1 MKNQLSILIL
11 TATLFSAVPAF
22 SQSKKEVREQHQY
35 VTSYE
40 TSTMSGNIMPALMPY
55 NKWVDPAGEQLYF
68 GDNGDENHALDCSLS
83 PDGKWIAVE
92 GRYSVVIID
101 PVTRTI
107 VNRTLLR
114 SPFVKESLMNT
125 YSGISWRK
133 TGNTYELFWSSVG
146 KANKSYVVQAAW
158 DGKKFTLVKS
168 FLFEA
173 VKPADTALPNELLVA
188 EEEGVAL
195 LYVVLNGNNTVEKL
209 DLNTGKTIWSVP
221 AGVAPFGITR
231 ANGKLYISNWA
242 GSFPDK
248 EDPNVA
254 GVPWGSAKVDPR
266 TGATREGTVS
276 IFDPQTG
283 KQLKQIT
290 VGLHPN
296 DIISSKDQNFVYVSN
311 ANSDL
316 ISVINTATDEVTEQI
331 SVRLSP
337 GKNNYFGD
345 SPNGLAITGDGK
357 TLYVANGMDNALAVV
372 RLGQQSS
379 SGSAEKGSKTTGFI
393 PTGAYPGG
401 IAVYR
406 DSLLFVAN
414 IEAEGARIPIISETA
429 GQVTYNA
436 HRMKASVSVI
446 PIPQKS
452 QLQKYTEKVEQSNQ
466 LFRLALTDKLPRKD
480 IAPVPLPLRIGEPSV
495 FKHVVYIIK
504 ENRTYDQVL
513 GDVKSGDGDSSLCV
527 FGKKVTPNMH
537 KLVGEFQLLDN
548 YHASGKCS
556 AEGHQWTDAGMVTDY
571 VEKNVRAWIRSY
583 PHVQYDALVY
593 APTGFIWDNALKSG
607 KTARIYG
614 EACDVEFDKDLTW
627 TSIYEGFQK
636 GEKFNFKN
644 KTTIKPVEAILSQN
658 FPASDNHKISD
669 VQRAKAFLDEMNEYD
684 RKEGDQWPE
693 LMVIAL
699 SNDHTAGTRP
709 GLPTPRA
716 LVADNDVAL
725 GQIIEAISKSRF
737 WKNTAIFIT
746 EDDSQDGWDH
756 VSAYRTVGTIVSP
769 YSKLKKTVKTNYN
782 QVSMLRTIEQI
793 LGLPPMNVS
802 DAVAMPMFECF
813 SAAPDFSPYV
823 ALPNQIPLNE
833 INKSLAELKGAA
845 LHFARKSMEPQFDF
859 IDQGDDDLFNRI
871 IWFAMKGKE
880 KYPKKYILKD
890 EDDKN

>member
-22 SQSKKEVREQHQY
+22 SQSKKELREQQKY

-40 TSTMSGNIMPALMPY
+40 NSTMSGSIMPAMMPY

-68 GDNGDENHALDCSLS
+68 GDKGDENHALDCSLS

-101 PVTRTI
+101 PVTRKI
-107 VNRTLLR
+107 VSRSLLR

-125 YSGISWRK
+125 YCGISWRK
-133 TGNTYELFWSSVG
+133 TGDTYELFWGAIG
-146 KANKSYVVQAAW
+146 KEKKSCVVQAGW
-158 DGKKFTLVKS
+158 NGKEIKFIRTIV
-168 FLFEA
+168 FEA
-173 VKPADTALPNELLVA
+173 VKPAETALPNELIVA
-188 EEEGVAL
+188 QEGDQSV
-195 LYVVLNGNNTVEKL
+195 LYVVLNGNNSVEKL
-209 DLNTGKTIWSVP
+209 DLNTAKTIWSVQT
-221 AGVAPFGITR
+221 GVAPFGITQ
-231 ANGKLYISNWA
+231 ANGKLYVSNWA
-242 GSFPDK
+242 GATPDAG
-248 EDPNVA
+248 DLNVA

-266 TGATREGTVS
+266 TGATREGTVA
-276 IFDPQTG
+276 ILDPKSG
-283 KQLKQIT
+283 SVLKTIV

-296 DIISSKDQNFVYVSN
+296 DVITSKDQKFVYVSN
-311 ANSDL
+311 ANSDMV
-316 ISVINTATDEVTEQI
+316 SVISTDRDEVKEQI
-331 SVRLSP
+331 SVRLSAD
-337 GKNNYFGD
+337 KNNYFGD
-345 SPNGLAITGDGK
+345 SPNGLGISSDGK

-372 RLGQQSS
+372 TLGKQASS
-379 SGSAEKGSKTTGFI
+379 ASIEKESKTTGFI

-401 IAVYR
+401 VAVYH

-414 IEAEGARIPIISETA
+414 IEAEGARIPTISETT
-429 GQVTYNA
+429 GHTSYNS
-436 HRMKASVSVI
+436 HRMMASVSVI
-446 PIPQKS
+446 PVPQKS
-452 QLQKYTEKVEQSNQ
+452 QLQKYTEKVEKSNQ
-466 LFRLALTDKLPRKD
+466 LFRLALTDKLPRKN

-513 GDVKSGDGDSSLCV
+513 GDVLTGDGDSSLCI
-527 FGKKVTPNMH
+527 FGQKITPNIH
-537 KLVGEFQLLDN
+537 KIVNDFFLMDN

-556 AEGHQWTDAGMVTDY
+556 ADGHQWTDMGMVTDY
-571 VEKNVRAWIRSY
+571 VEKNMRAWIRSY

-593 APTGFIWDNALKSG
+593 APTGFIWDNALKHG
-607 KTARIYG
+607 KSARIYG

-644 KTTIKPVEAILSQN
+644 KTTIKPVEAILSPN

-684 RKEGDQWPE
+684 KMEGDQWPE
-693 LMVIAL
+693 LMVMAL

-756 VSAYRTVGTIVSP
+756 VSAYRTVGAVVSP
-769 YSKLKKTVKTNYN
+769 YSRLKKTVKTNYN
-782 QVSMLRTIEQI
+782 QVSILRTIEQI
-793 LGLPPMNVS
+793 LGIPPMNIS
-802 DAVAMPMFECF
+802 DAVAMPMFDCF
-813 SAAPDFSPYV
+813 SSIPDFSPYQ

-833 INKSLAELKGAA
+833 MNKSLAELKGAA

-880 KYPKKYILKD
+880 KYPKKYSGKE
-890 EDDKN
+890 ED

>member
-22 SQSKKEVREQHQY
+22 SQSKKELREQQQY

-40 TSTMSGNIMPALMPY
+40 KSTMSGNIMPALMPY

-158 DGKKFTLVKS
+158 DGKKFTFVKS

-372 RLGQQSS
+372 MLGQQSS

-593 APTGFIWDNALKSG
+593 APTD
-607 KTARIYG
+607 
-614 EACDVEFDKDLTW
+614 
-627 TSIYEGFQK
+627 
-636 GEKFNFKN
+636 
-644 KTTIKPVEAILSQN
+644 
-658 FPASDNHKISD
+658 
-669 VQRAKAFLDEMNEYD
+669 
-684 RKEGDQWPE
+684 
-693 LMVIAL
+693 
-699 SNDHTAGTRP
+699 
-709 GLPTPRA
+709 
-716 LVADNDVAL
+716 
-725 GQIIEAISKSRF
+725 
-737 WKNTAIFIT
+737 
-746 EDDSQDGWDH
+746 
-756 VSAYRTVGTIVSP
+756 
-769 YSKLKKTVKTNYN
+769 
-782 QVSMLRTIEQI
+782 
-793 LGLPPMNVS
+793 
-802 DAVAMPMFECF
+802 
-813 SAAPDFSPYV
+813 
-823 ALPNQIPLNE
+823 
-833 INKSLAELKGAA
+833 
-845 LHFARKSMEPQFDF
+845 
-859 IDQGDDDLFNRI
+859 
-871 IWFAMKGKE
+871 
-880 KYPKKYILKD
+880 
-890 EDDKN
+890 